1 MKAYLWRGGYI
12 LEVNV
17 KLRTI
22 DASGLVRIEDE
33 YGVIYETHLS
43 NVVFVDGMGKAAAME
58 GNYGR

>member
-17 KLRTI
+17 KVRTI

-43 NVVFVDGMGKAAAME
+43 NVVFVDGRGKAE
-58 GNYGR
+58 VTYGR